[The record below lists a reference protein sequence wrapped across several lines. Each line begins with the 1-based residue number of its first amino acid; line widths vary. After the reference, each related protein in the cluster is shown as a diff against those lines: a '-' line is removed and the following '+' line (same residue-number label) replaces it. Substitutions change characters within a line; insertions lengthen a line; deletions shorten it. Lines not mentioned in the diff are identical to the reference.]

1 MIGTET
7 VPGGVMAE
15 VLFLHHICGLTS
27 GVRELADGWRA
38 AGQTVHLPDLF
49 EGRTFE
55 TIAAGSEYVDG
66 VGFEVVRARAV
77 RAAEELS
84 AELVYAGIS
93 MGVMAAQSLAVTRA
107 GARGAV
113 LIEAFVGPVAGG
125 EPRRNRL
132 DLELPFG
139 GGHDQLEG
147 CVTV

>member
-1 MIGTET
+1 
-7 VPGGVMAE
+7 MAE

-38 AGQTVHLPDLF
+38 AGHTVHLPDLF

-125 EPRRNRL
+125 EPRRDRL
-132 DLELPFG
+132 DIELPFG
-139 GGHDQLEG
+139 GGHDQLDG
-147 CVTV
+147 CVIV